1 MFRSAHTW
9 GGGETISTCW
19 TASNCPPVYLSA
31 CLPVP
36 WKTNPNQTVNHGNLY
51 NLFIYILN
59 YGTGVLTTS
68 VNFKFQHIHDW
79 QKRVT
84 YNSKSLA
91 PDWKYNTILH
101 TSNRIQSNPIQRI
114 NKTIDSRTPNLAYSY
129 VPINNYC
136 CKNALLFC
144 GSRSPTTTALYAMRC
159 DL

>member
-1 MFRSAHTW
+1 MRVHVCVFVCVCVHVCFVLHTLEVEVKLFRPV
-9 GGGETISTCW
+9 EQLP
-19 TASNCPPVYLSA
+19 TARLSDCLSVCPSVS
-31 CLPVP
+31 LPVP
-36 WKTNPNQTVNHGNLY
+36 WKTNPNQTVNHANLY

-101 TSNRIQSNPIQRI
+101 KNPIQRI
-114 NKTIDSRTPNLAYSY
+114 NKTIATHTPNLAYSY
-129 VPINNYC
+129 V
-136 CKNALLFC
+136 
-144 GSRSPTTTALYAMRC
+144 S
-159 DL
+159 